1 MIRLSDIHLRLS
13 SAAGPVHIL
22 RGVDLEVERGSSVSV
37 VGPSGSGKSS
47 LLAIIGGIERPT
59 SGGVR
64 VAGADLTKLDE
75 DGLALFR
82 RAHVGIL
89 FQSFHLVPTM
99 TALENVALPCELAG
113 RDDASKV
120 ARARLEEVGLGHR
133 LRHYPGQL
141 SGGEQ
146 QRTALARALANEPDL
161 LLADEPTGNL
171 DAETGAEVLELI
183 FATRRRHGTTLL
195 LITHD
200 RRLADCCERTVRI
213 AGGRLSLAE
222 ESEEPLGT
230 VAGSLAG

>member
-1 MIRLSDIHLRLS
+1 MIRLSNVHLSLD
-13 SAAGPVHIL
+13 SAAGPVQIL
-22 RGVDLEVERGSSVSV
+22 RGVDLEVERGASVSV

-64 VAGADLTKLDE
+64 VAGVDLTKLDE

-82 RAHVGIL
+82 RRHIGIL
-89 FQSFHLVPTM
+89 FQAFHLIPTM

-113 RDDASKV
+113 RAGALEI

-133 LRHYPGQL
+133 LQHYPGQL

-146 QRTALARALANEPDL
+146 QRTALARALSNEPDL

-171 DAETGAEVLELI
+171 DAETGAEVLELL
-183 FATRRRHGTTLL
+183 FATRQRHGTTLL

-200 RRLADCCERTVRI
+200 RRLAECCDRTIRMS
-213 AGGRLSLAE
+213 GGRLSVPEDGAE
-222 ESEEPLGT
+222 AL
-230 VAGSLAG
+230 VAESLA